1 MGTHLSDWGL
11 CPFSPWVMISCCPAL
26 SRTDDT
32 IQKYYFNITNHFS
45 WSPVEVTLGL
55 YTSLCQYFSEQERR
69 WKTEGI
75 VPLEETRPDQA
86 VCLTQHLTAFGA
98 SLFVPPNSVQFI
110 FPVSRTKQR
119 LCGIVTSKQRGL
131 GLLLAFMLG
140 LGGGWQTST
149 CTCAPLGAAAEHRG
163 AVSPACES
171 WLLMLKAD
179 ACSWLYSPV

>member
-1 MGTHLSDWGL
+1 
-11 CPFSPWVMISCCPAL
+11 MISCCPAL

-119 LCGIVTSKQRGL
+119 LCDVL
-131 GLLLAFMLG
+131 GSCWCSRWGWVVAGRPAPVPVHLWVLQPSTEGPCPLL
-140 LGGGWQTST
+140 
-149 CTCAPLGAAAEHRG
+149 
-163 AVSPACES
+163 VSPGC
-171 WLLMLKAD
+171 
-179 ACSWLYSPV
+179 

>member
-1 MGTHLSDWGL
+1 MEPQSFCTAKGRCRSHHVHWAFPPPHVLTCPCSRVLSVGTHPSEWGW
-11 CPFSPWVMISCCPAL
+11 CPFSRWVNNVFFSVFPF

-55 YTSLCQYFSEQERR
+55 YTSLCQYFSEQEKR

-75 VPLEETRPDQA
+75 IPLEETRPDQA

-110 FPVSRTKQR
+110 FPVSKTKGK
-119 LCGIVTSKQRGL
+119 LWGV
-131 GLLLAFMLG
+131 A
-140 LGGGWQTST
+140 T
-149 CTCAPLGAAAEHRG
+149 C
-163 AVSPACES
+163 
-171 WLLMLKAD
+171 
-179 ACSWLYSPV
+179 